1 MEVRVTADPAAIAAS
16 VIEMLR
22 AERFAGIEELFAPPL
37 RAAVS
42 AATIQTAWT
51 AEAAKIGPVVA
62 VGAPASEPSANGLVR
77 VSTTVTGERGGLT
90 VVVSVDDDG
99 MLNGFR
105 LAPPAGPAWTP
116 PRYAVAGKFT
126 EREVTVGAGPL
137 AVPGTLTLPRGRGR
151 RPGVVLLASGP
162 ADRDMTAGPNKPF
175 KDLAW
180 GLASRGAAVLRFDK
194 VTHVHGRV
202 AAEPGFTMADEYLP
216 HAAAAVRLLQ
226 REPGVDEAR
235 VFVLGHSGGG
245 KAAPRVAAA
254 EASVAGLVIMAGDTL
269 PLSGSAVRVARYLA
283 ALNAGPEVSAAAD
296 SIARQAAQV
305 ESAGLS
311 PASPA
316 ADLLFGWPASYWL
329 DLRDYDQVG
338 VAAALD
344 KPMLILQG
352 RRDYQVTVD
361 GDLARW
367 QAGLEGRPDVTIR
380 VYDADDHMFFAG
392 AGKSTP
398 ADYERPQHVDAAV
411 VAGIADWLGAR
422 RQGLGGFLRVMPS
435 MIWPRPPSSSSSSSS
450 TRAARS
456 LLTRRAA
463 ASRAAASLAPASRR
477 GCTHMKKLIQ
487 AEPVEVDQTF
497 APR

>member
-1 MEVRVTADPAAIAAS
+1 MEIRVGADPVAIAAS
-16 VIEMLR
+16 VVEMAR

-37 RAAVS
+37 RSVVS
-42 AATIQTAWT
+42 AETIRTAWT
-51 AEAAKIGPVVA
+51 AEMARIGPVAA
-62 VGAPASEPSANGLVR
+62 VGPPVSEPAGNGLVR
-77 VSTTVTGERGGLT
+77 VSTPVTGERGGLT
-90 VVVSVDDDG
+90 VVMSVDTAG
-99 MLNGFR
+99 KLNGLR
-105 LAPPAGPAWTP
+105 LAPSATTPWTP
-116 PRYAVAGKFT
+116 PRYASPGKFT
-126 EREVTVGAGPL
+126 EREVTLGSGSL
-137 AVPGTLTLPRGRGR
+137 AVPGTLTLPRGRGP

-162 ADRDMTAGPNKPF
+162 ADRDMTTGPNKPF

-194 VTHVHGRV
+194 VNHVHGRV

-216 HAAAAVRLLQ
+216 HAAAAIRLLQ
-226 REPGVDEAR
+226 RQPGMDPAR

-254 EASVAGLVIMAGDTL
+254 EPSVAGLVILAGDTL

-283 ALNAGPEVSAAAD
+283 GLTGGEDMTAAVD
-296 SIARQAAQV
+296 SLTRQAAQV

-311 PASPA
+311 SATPA
-316 ADLLFGWPASYWL
+316 ADLLFGWPAAYWL

-367 QAGLEGRPDVTIR
+367 QAGLAQRPDVTIR
-380 VYDADDHMFFAG
+380 IYDADDHMFFAG

-411 VAGIADWLGAR
+411 VAGIADWLAPGHGRGPIAR
-422 RQGLGGFLRVMPS
+422 LFSGRRRFHRLCGGRLR
-435 MIWPRPPSSSSSSSS
+435 
-450 TRAARS
+450 
-456 LLTRRAA
+456 
-463 ASRAAASLAPASRR
+463 
-477 GCTHMKKLIQ
+477 
-487 AEPVEVDQTF
+487 
-497 APR
+497 